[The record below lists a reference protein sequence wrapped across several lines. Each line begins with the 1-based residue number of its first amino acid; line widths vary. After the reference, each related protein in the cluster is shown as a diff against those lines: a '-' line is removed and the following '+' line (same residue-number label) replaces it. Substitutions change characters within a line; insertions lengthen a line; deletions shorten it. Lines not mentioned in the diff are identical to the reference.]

1 MMGAKSGTGGSP
13 ARSQDKPPGRSD
25 MTVASILNEKGRD
38 VVTERAETTM
48 REICAILG
56 AKRIG
61 AIVITDQKGGIRGIV
76 SERDVVRA
84 ISQDGPDA
92 LDKPASAYMTAK
104 VVTCDASETVNSVM
118 ARMTGGRFR
127 HVPVVKDGKLA
138 GLISI
143 GDVVKHR
150 IAQIERE
157 AEDMRNYIAMT

>member
-1 MMGAKSGTGGSP
+1 
-13 ARSQDKPPGRSD
+13 
-25 MTVASILNEKGRD
+25 MTVASILNQKGRD
-38 VVTERAETTM
+38 VTTERAETSM

-56 AKRIG
+56 AQRIG
-61 AIVITDQKGGIRGIV
+61 AIVITDAKGSINGII

-84 ISQDGPDA
+84 ISEDGTDA
-92 LDKPASAYMTAK
+92 LDKPVSAYMTAR
-104 VVTCDASETVNSVM
+104 VVTCDPMETVNTVM

-127 HVPVVKDGKLA
+127 HVPVVKDGKLD

-150 IAQIERE
+150 IAQIEQE

>member
-1 MMGAKSGTGGSP
+1 
-13 ARSQDKPPGRSD
+13 

-38 VVTERAETTM
+38 VVTEHAETTM

-61 AIVITDQKGGIRGIV
+61 AIVITDGKGAIRGII

-84 ISQDGPDA
+84 ISQDGTDA

-104 VVTCDASETVNSVM
+104 VVTCQATETVNTVM

-127 HVPVVKDGKLA
+127 HVPVVKDGKLYVQA
-138 GLISI
+138 GAGIVADSVPELEWKETMNKARAIFRAADLVI
-143 GDVVKHR
+143 
-150 IAQIERE
+150 
-157 AEDMRNYIAMT
+157 

>member
-1 MMGAKSGTGGSP
+1 
-13 ARSQDKPPGRSD
+13 

-38 VVTERAETTM
+38 VVTERSTTQM

-56 AKRIG
+56 RRRIG
-61 AIVITDQKGGIRGIV
+61 ALVIADDDAPIAGII

-84 ISQDGPDA
+84 ISEDGVDA
-92 LDKPASAYMTAK
+92 LDKPVSAYMTAE
-104 VVTCDASETVNSVM
+104 VVTCQPQETVNTVM

-127 HVPVVKDGKLA
+127 HVPVLQEGKLA

-157 AEDMRNYIAMT
+157 AEEMRNYIAMT

>member
-1 MMGAKSGTGGSP
+1 
-13 ARSQDKPPGRSD
+13 

-38 VVTERAETTM
+38 VVTERSTTQM

-56 AKRIG
+56 RRRIG
-61 AIVITDQKGGIRGIV
+61 ALVIADDDAPIAGII

-84 ISQDGPDA
+84 ISEDGVDA
-92 LDKPASAYMTAK
+92 LDKPVSAYMTAE
-104 VVTCDASETVNSVM
+104 VVTCQPQETVNTVM

-127 HVPVVKDGKLA
+127 HVPVLQDGKLA

-157 AEDMRNYIAMT
+157 AEEMRNYIAMT

>member
-1 MMGAKSGTGGSP
+1 
-13 ARSQDKPPGRSD
+13 
-25 MTVASILNEKGRD
+25 MTVASILNQKGRD
-38 VVTERAETTM
+38 VTTERAETSM

-56 AKRIG
+56 AQRIG
-61 AIVITDQKGGIRGIV
+61 AIVITDAKGTIKGII

-84 ISQDGPDA
+84 ISEDGTDA
-92 LDKPASAYMTAK
+92 LDKPVSAYMTAR
-104 VVTCDASETVNSVM
+104 VVTCDPMETVNTVM

-127 HVPVVKDGKLA
+127 HVPVVKDGKLD

-150 IAQIERE
+150 IAQIEQE